1 MGIYDRDYYG
11 DNSRRGFGMGSSSGF
26 GRSPFSG
33 SRIGRFREWSFTTW
47 IIVINVAIFLLDII
61 LFRFGVSVRLPT
73 PPGVRPVFIAPLT
86 YWGEF
91 SLDAG
96 IIHGEVWRFITFQF
110 LHAGIMHIGINM
122 LVLFFFGPI
131 AEAYL
136 GSKRYLAF
144 YLLSGMAGALFYC
157 ILNVGGLMYGNL
169 PFLLPNSPQSTLV
182 GASAGIF
189 AVLMAA
195 AFIRPNDVVTL
206 LIMFII
212 PVRMKIKTLA
222 YGLVAL
228 AVLTV
233 FMNGNNA
240 GGEAGHLGG
249 AMLGFFL
256 IRHTNLLNWAASLPN
271 LNPFSR
277 SKPRNPFAPQSPSYF
292 EKRKMKKTE
301 NLDQEVDRI
310 LAKVGTQGLQS
321 LTNRE
326 KKILEQASE
335 QQRRNAG

>member
-26 GRSPFSG
+26 GRNPFSG

-47 IIVINVAIFLLDII
+47 IIVINVAVFLLDII
-61 LFRFGVSVRLPT
+61 LSAGGRAT
-73 PPGVRPVFIAPLT
+73 PPLYEIG
-86 YWGEF
+86 YF
-91 SLDAG
+91 SLESA
-96 IIHGEVWRFITFQF
+96 IYHGQIWRFITFQF
-110 LHAGIMHIGINM
+110 LHAGIWHIGMNM

-169 PFLLPNSPQSTLV
+169 PFLLPNSPNSTLV

-195 AFIRPNDVVTL
+195 AFIRPNDIVTL
-206 LIMFII
+206 LLMFII

-228 AVLTV
+228 AALTV

-256 IRHTNLLNWAASLPN
+256 IRHANLLNWAASFPN

-321 LTNRE
+321 LTTRE